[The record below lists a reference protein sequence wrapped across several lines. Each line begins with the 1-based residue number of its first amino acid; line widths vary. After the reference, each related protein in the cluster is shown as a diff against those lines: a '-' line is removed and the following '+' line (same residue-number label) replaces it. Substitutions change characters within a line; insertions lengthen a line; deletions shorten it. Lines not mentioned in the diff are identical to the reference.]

1 MRMTPLRAAALAL
14 ALAASHAALAGCI
27 TTPTTKIE
35 QGQVMTTGKEAYDT
49 FFEAVRTTRE
59 EAMKAEAQAAEARAA
74 LCRSL
79 GLTPDAS
86 ADATL
91 EAARARAAKLREGG
105 VLLHLQLTP
114 EVKLVRATGR
124 AKVNEEDQGV
134 LTAVEESAK
143 GSLAVS
149 KQLSGL
155 SGRAGELDKKRST
168 LEQELQAAFADV
180 SGAQRR
186 DVQRELEASAR
197 VLEEA
202 ANAGDKHAGL
212 ASKFVLDLASAVETG
227 GAAGAGRKAPGR
239 PAARPRG
246 GGKPAAGTGSR
257 PPPAQP
263 PKPKP
268 SGGDDFEP

>member
-1 MRMTPLRAAALAL
+1 MRMTSLRAAALAF

-27 TTPTTKIE
+27 TTPATKIE

-49 FFEAVRTTRE
+49 FFEAVRATRE
-59 EAMKAEAQAAEARAA
+59 EATKAEAQATEARAA

-79 GLTPDAS
+79 GLTPDAN

-155 SGRAGELDKKRST
+155 SGRAAELDKKRST

-186 DVQRELEASAR
+186 DVQRELEAAAR
-197 VLEEA
+197 VLDEA

-212 ASKFVLDLASAVETG
+212 ASKFVLDLATAVETG
-227 GAAGAGRKAPGR
+227 GAAAAPRKPPGR
-239 PAARPRG
+239 PAARPSG
-246 GGKPAAGTGSR
+246 GGKAPGAASR